1 VTAPDP
7 ASAAFISALQSLPEQ
22 NKNKLINQIEDY
34 EKLLIEWNQKIN
46 LISENDL
53 QKIWP
58 RHFCDALQIF
68 SLFPQYFSP
77 ASQYKIADVGSGS
90 GLPGIPLA
98 LALSESQVTLIE
110 ATQKKTQFHEEVR
123 SRLSIKGLSSLSDR
137 VEALG
142 QDPKFR
148 ESYDMAVSRALSKP
162 ASVLELV
169 LPLVKLG
176 GRAFFWGSAA
186 DWQSDSYHAICN
198 LFGGRVEKV
207 QEYDLPGDP
216 GPQRVIACIFK
227 ESPTPKG
234 YPRRIGVP
242 QKSPLK

>member
-1 VTAPDP
+1 
-7 ASAAFISALQSLPEQ
+7 
-22 NKNKLINQIEDY
+22 
-34 EKLLIEWNQKIN
+34 
-46 LISENDL
+46 
-53 QKIWP
+53 
-58 RHFCDALQIF
+58 
-68 SLFPQYFSP
+68 
-77 ASQYKIADVGSGS
+77 
-90 GLPGIPLA
+90 
-98 LALSESQVTLIE
+98 
-110 ATQKKTQFHEEVR
+110 
-123 SRLSIKGLSSLSDR
+123 
-137 VEALG
+137 
-142 QDPKFR
+142 
-148 ESYDMAVSRALSKP
+148 MAVSRALSKP